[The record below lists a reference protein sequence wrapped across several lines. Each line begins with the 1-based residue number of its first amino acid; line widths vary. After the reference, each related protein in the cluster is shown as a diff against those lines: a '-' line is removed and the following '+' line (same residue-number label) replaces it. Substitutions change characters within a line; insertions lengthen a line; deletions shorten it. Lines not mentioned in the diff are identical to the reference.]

1 MKKNLLITGASGFIG
16 SYLVETAL
24 SKGYNTIAAVRPS
37 SNKQYL
43 KDPELHFLEL
53 DFKSDQTLDHAIR
66 EFVQRFGRI
75 DYIIHN
81 AGVTRANKNEEYDQ
95 VNFDNTKR
103 LVHALQRNNQVP
115 EKFVLI
121 SSLAAYGPAKN
132 SVQIKSTVQK
142 DPLTA
147 YGRSKFKAEEFL
159 YSLKEFPFVIINPT
173 AVYGPKDKDVF
184 FLINSIQKGFE
195 VYIGNTKQ
203 LLSFVHASDLAAAI
217 FIAMESDA
225 VGKNFLVSDQH
236 VYTAYAFNKQIKTI
250 LQKKTVSIVMP
261 VAVVRTV
268 AVFAEMV
275 GAVTGKV
282 PILNRER
289 LKEFEAPNWAVDCSE
304 MDQLGYQPKFNL
316 EDGLNDAIQWY
327 KEQGWLS

>member
-1 MKKNLLITGASGFIG
+1 MQKNLLITGASGFIG

-24 SKGYNTIAAVRPS
+24 RKGYNTVAAVRSS

-43 KDPELHFLEL
+43 KDPAIHFLEL
-53 DFKSDQTLDHAIR
+53 DFKNDQTLDHAIR
-66 EFVQRFGRI
+66 EFVSAYGKI
-75 DYIIHN
+75 DFVIHN
-81 AGVTRANKNEEYDQ
+81 AGLTRANKNEEYDQ
-95 VNFDNTKR
+95 VNCDNTAR
-103 LVHALQRNNQVP
+103 FVHALQRNNQVP

-132 SVQIKSTVQK
+132 AAPVKATDVK
-142 DPLTA
+142 EPLTA

-159 YSLKEFPFVIINPT
+159 YSLRGFPFVIINPT

-195 VYIGNTKQ
+195 VYIGNSAQ
-203 LLSFVHASDLAAAI
+203 LLSFVHAADLTEAI
-217 FIAMESDA
+217 FIAMESDSVA
-225 VGKNFLVSDQH
+225 KNFLISDQQ
-236 VYTAYAFNKQIKTI
+236 VYTSKAFNQQIKTI
-250 LQKKTVSIVMP
+250 LQKKTLSLVMP

-275 GAVTGKV
+275 GAITGKV

-304 MDQLGYQPKFNL
+304 ITELGYQPKFNL
-316 EDGLNDAIQWY
+316 VDGLNDAIQWY

>member
-1 MKKNLLITGASGFIG
+1 MQKNVLITGASGFIG

-24 SKGYNTIAAVRPS
+24 SKGYHTIAAVRPT

-43 KDPELHFLEL
+43 KDPALHFLEL

-66 EFVQRFGRI
+66 EFVDRFGKI
-75 DYIIHN
+75 DYVIHN

-95 VNFDNTKR
+95 VNCDNTVR
-103 LVHALQRNNQVP
+103 LVHALQRNGQVP
-115 EKFVLI
+115 EKFVMI

-132 SVQIKSTVQK
+132 AEPVKATDK
-142 DPLTA
+142 KEPLTA

-159 YSLKEFPFVIINPT
+159 YSLKGFPFVIINPT

-184 FLINSIQKGFE
+184 FLINSINKGFE
-195 VYIGNTKQ
+195 VYIGNKQQ
-203 LLSFVHASDLAAAI
+203 LLSFVHAADLTAAI

-225 VGKNFLVSDQH
+225 FGKNFLISDRQ
-236 VYTAYAFNKQIKTI
+236 VYTSQAFNQQIKTI
-250 LQKKTVSIVMP
+250 LQKKTLSIVMP

-275 GAVTGKV
+275 GVVTGKV

-289 LKEFEAPNWAVDCSE
+289 LKEFEAPNWAVDSSE
-304 MDQLGYQPKFNL
+304 ITALGYVPKYNL
-316 EDGLNDAIQWY
+316 EEGLNHAIQWY

>member
-1 MKKNLLITGASGFIG
+1 MQKNLLITGASGFIG

-24 SKGYNTIAAVRPS
+24 RKGYNTVAAVRSS

-43 KDPELHFLEL
+43 KDPSIHFLEL
-53 DFKSDQTLDHAIR
+53 DFKTDQNLDHAIR
-66 EFVQRFGRI
+66 EFVNAFGKI
-75 DYIIHN
+75 DYVIHN
-81 AGVTRANKNEEYDQ
+81 AGLTRANKNEEYDQ
-95 VNFDNTKR
+95 VNCDNTAR
-103 LVHALQRNNQVP
+103 FVHALQRNNQVP

-132 SVQIKSTVQK
+132 AAPVKATDLK
-142 DPLTA
+142 EPLTA

-159 YSLKEFPFVIINPT
+159 YSLRGFPFVIINPT

-195 VYIGNTKQ
+195 VYIGNNAQ
-203 LLSFVHASDLAAAI
+203 LLSFVHAADLTEAI
-217 FIAMESDA
+217 FIAMESEVVA
-225 VGKNFLVSDQH
+225 KNFLVSDQQ
-236 VYTAYAFNKQIKTI
+236 VYTSKAFNKQIKTI
-250 LQKKTVSIVMP
+250 LQKKTLSLVMP

-289 LKEFEAPNWAVDCSE
+289 LKEFEAPNWAVDCS
-304 MDQLGYQPKFNL
+304 DITALGYQPKFNL
-316 EDGLNDAIQWY
+316 EDGLMDAIKWY

>member
-1 MKKNLLITGASGFIG
+1 MQKNLLITGASGFIG
-16 SYLVETAL
+16 SYLVEASL
-24 SKGYNTIAAVRPS
+24 RKGYNTVAAVRQT
-37 SNKQYL
+37 SNKQYI
-43 KDPELHFLEL
+43 KDPSVHFLEL
-53 DFKSDQTLDHAIR
+53 DFTTDLTLDHAIR
-66 EFVQRFGRI
+66 EFVNAYGKI
-75 DYIIHN
+75 DYVIHN
-81 AGVTRANKNEEYDQ
+81 AGLTRANKNEEYDQ
-95 VNFDNTKR
+95 VNCDNTAR
-103 LVHALQRNNQVP
+103 FVHALQRNNQVP
-115 EKFVLI
+115 DKFVLI

-132 SVQIKSTVQK
+132 AAPVKATDLK
-142 DPLTA
+142 KPLTA

-159 YSLKEFPFVIINPT
+159 YSLRGFPFVIINPT

-195 VYIGNTKQ
+195 VYIGNNAQ
-203 LLSFVHASDLAAAI
+203 LLSFVHAADLTEAI
-217 FIAMESDA
+217 FIAMESNA
-225 VGKNFLVSDQH
+225 VGKNFLVSDQQ
-236 VYTAYAFNKQIKTI
+236 VYTSKAFNQQIKTI
-250 LQKKTVSIVMP
+250 LQKKTLSLVMP

-304 MDQLGYQPKFNL
+304 IRELGYQPKFNL
-316 EDGLNDAIQWY
+316 EDGLKNAIKWY

>member
-24 SKGYNTIAAVRPS
+24 RKNYQTIAAVRPS

-43 KDPELHFLEL
+43 KDASIQFLEL

-66 EFVQRFGRI
+66 EFVDRFGKI
-75 DYIIHN
+75 DFLIHN

-95 VNFDNTKR
+95 VNCDNTIR
-103 LVHALQRNNQVP
+103 LVHALQRNHQVP

-132 SVQIKSTVQK
+132 AAPVKALDQK
-142 DPLTA
+142 EPLTA
-147 YGRSKFKAEEFL
+147 YGRSKLKAEQFL
-159 YSLKEFPFVIINPT
+159 YSLNDFPFVIINPT

-184 FLINSIQKGFE
+184 FLINSIHKGFE
-195 VYIGNTKQ
+195 VYIGNDGQ
-203 LLSFVHASDLAAAI
+203 LLSFVHASDLADAI

-225 VGKNFLVSDQH
+225 VRKNFLVSDQQ
-236 VYTAYAFNKQIKTI
+236 VYTSKAFNQQIKSI
-250 LQKKTVSIVMP
+250 LNKKTLSLVLP
-261 VAVVRTV
+261 VAVVRSV
-268 AVFAEMV
+268 AVVAELV
-275 GAVTGKV
+275 GSVTGKV

-289 LKEFEAPNWAVDCSE
+289 LKEFEAPNWAVDST
-304 MDQLGYQPKFNL
+304 DINQLGYKPQFDL
-316 EDGLNDAIQWY
+316 QAGLIDAIKWY

>member
-1 MKKNLLITGASGFIG
+1 MQKNLLITGASGFIG

-24 SKGYNTIAAVRPS
+24 GKGYNTIAAVRPT

-43 KDPELHFLEL
+43 KDPALHFLEL
-53 DFKSDQTLDHAIR
+53 DFKTDQTLDHAIR
-66 EFVQRFGRI
+66 EFVIKFGKI
-75 DYIIHN
+75 DYVIHN

-95 VNFDNTKR
+95 VNCNNTVR
-103 LVHALQRNNQVP
+103 FVHALQRNSQVP
-115 EKFVLI
+115 EKFVMI

-132 SVQIKSTVQK
+132 AEPVKSTDK
-142 DPLTA
+142 KEPLTA

-159 YSLKEFPFVIINPT
+159 YSLKGFPFVIINPT

-184 FLINSIQKGFE
+184 FLINSIHKGFE
-195 VYIGNTKQ
+195 VYIGNTQQ
-203 LLSFVHASDLAAAI
+203 LLSFVHAADLAAAI

-225 VGKNFLVSDQH
+225 VEKNFLVSDQQ
-236 VYTAYAFNKQIKTI
+236 VYTSQVFNKQIKSI

-261 VAVVRTV
+261 ITIVRTV
-268 AVFAEMV
+268 AVFAEIV
-275 GAVTGKV
+275 GAVRGKV

-289 LKEFEAPNWAVDCSE
+289 LKEFEAPNWAVDSSE
-304 MDQLGYQPKFNL
+304 INQLGYQPKYNL
-316 EDGLNDAIQWY
+316 EEGLNHAIQWY